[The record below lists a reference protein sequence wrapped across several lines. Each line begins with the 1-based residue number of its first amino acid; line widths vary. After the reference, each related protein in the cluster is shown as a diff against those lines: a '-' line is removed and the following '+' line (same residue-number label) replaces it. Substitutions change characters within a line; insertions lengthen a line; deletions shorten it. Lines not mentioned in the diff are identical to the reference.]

1 MPTPPASITTI
12 DCHYHGEPEK
22 AAAFLVVE
30 GDRAAFVDN
39 NTNIAV
45 PRLLAALEARG
56 ISPEHVDYLIVT
68 HVHLDHAGGTA
79 ELLRHCPNATV
90 LAHPKAARHL
100 VDPSRLV
107 AGAKIVY
114 GEEAFT
120 ALYGEIEPVPED
132 RIHIMEDGETLRWGS
147 RTFTFLYT
155 KGHASHHFCIHDSG
169 ENALFAGDAFGL
181 GRMPSMRPGPA
192 FLVCTSSPPEFD
204 PPEARISVQRVLDT
218 GAKWA
223 YITHFGVFDDLQT
236 RAAQLLASI
245 GHMEEVAKTGAATEL
260 SGPEL
265 EAFCSEKIGAAF
277 REHLKACGVADPE
290 ADLEWLKRDIG
301 LNAMGAGIYAERLRK
316 APQQP
321 TAKAPSS

>member
-56 ISPEHVDYLIVT
+56 ISPVHVDYLIVT

-204 PPEARISVQRVLDT
+204 PQEARISVQRILDT
-218 GAKWA
+218 GADWA
-223 YITHFGVFDDLQT
+223 YCTHYGYFDDVAA
-236 RAAQLLASI
+236 RAEHMLASI
-245 GHMEEVAKTGAATEL
+245 AQLEAIGREAALTEL
-260 SGPEL
+260 HGDAL
-265 EAFCSEKIGAAF
+265 TAYCCAQVREAFKNHLVNIGV
-277 REHLKACGVADPE
+277 EDPNGDM
-290 ADLEWLKRDIG
+290 AWLDLDLDLNGMG
-301 LNAMGAGIYAERLRK
+301 LGIYAERLRAGK
-316 APQQP
+316 
-321 TAKAPSS
+321 